1 MKKFICF
8 FIICFAQHSGG
19 FGQIVKHWVSQVN
32 TSEVNAG
39 NQQKKKV
46 PVKVVYTC
54 PMHQEVL
61 KDKPGKCP
69 KCGMTLVKKDTIKKT
84 VRKMKVLAELV
95 YICPMHPEVI
105 KDKPGKC
112 PKCGMNLEKKEV
124 VKKVVSKKVV
134 PKKM

>member
-1 MKKFICF
+1 
-8 FIICFAQHSGG
+8 
-19 FGQIVKHWVSQVN
+19 
-32 TSEVNAG
+32 
-39 NQQKKKV
+39 
-46 PVKVVYTC
+46 
-54 PMHQEVL
+54 
-61 KDKPGKCP
+61 
-69 KCGMTLVKKDTIKKT
+69 
-84 VRKMKVLAELV
+84 MKVLAELV